1 MQPGVEA
8 CLALCALV
16 RRQQAR
22 YLRSWPSWFALPL
35 GARDCSLLS
44 GLASELFDKAVVRT
58 ARPTRIR
65 PNLYTAEVLIGDGCQ
80 KVLKATTTYGN
91 FSDMVLEFA
100 NDATVDVV
108 LQLAALHEQLQWYWS
123 DQDPM
128 TDDIDVKEQVNQRK

>member
-1 MQPGVEA
+1 MEA
-8 CLALCALV
+8 VQFQWDEAEERMWEWMEVAV
-16 RRQQAR
+16 
-22 YLRSWPSWFALPL
+22 
-35 GARDCSLLS
+35 CS
-44 GLASELFDKAVVRT
+44 T
-58 ARPTRIR
+58 AEEAKVT
-65 PNLYTAEVLIGDGCQ
+65 LYTAEVLIGDGCQ

-100 NDATVDVV
+100 NDATVEVV